1 MHVYVPPQARSDLRT
16 FTSYVNAFEPGTI
29 VRFRTFRLIF
39 GLKSHVIPVDEL
51 KFVSVPGKIQAFE
64 KNVEWDSPSF
74 RSRTL
79 LGKKAWYI
87 QPGLGGQEMDAFWRR
102 IGMDE
107 RPIKENRER
116 AVGRMR
122 EMARDKVKGLKK
134 AVDTYE
140 SDVKEKPR
148 RVRRI
153 TMKP

>member
-29 VRFRTFRLIF
+29 VRFRTFRFIF
-39 GLKSHVIPVDEL
+39 GLKSYVIPVDEL

-64 KNVEWDSPSF
+64 KNVEWDSPSL

-107 RPIKENRER
+107 GPIKENRDR

-122 EMARDKVKGLKK
+122 ELARNKVKGLQK
-134 AVDTYE
+134 AVETYE
-140 SDVKEKPR
+140 SDAKEKPT
-148 RVRRI
+148 RVKRI

>member
-16 FTSYVNAFEPGTI
+16 FTSYVNTFGPGTI

-39 GLKSHVIPVDEL
+39 GLKSHIIPVDEL

-64 KNVEWDSPSF
+64 KNVEWDSRSL
-74 RSRTL
+74 RSRSL

-87 QPGLGGQEMDAFWRR
+87 QPGLGGQEMDAFWRQ

-107 RPIKENRER
+107 GPIKENRER

-122 EMARDKVKGLKK
+122 ELARNKVKGLRK
-134 AVDTYE
+134 AVETYE
-140 SDVKEKPR
+140 SDAKQKPR
-148 RVRRI
+148 RVKRI
-153 TMKP
+153 NMKP